1 MGRLIIPGKPK
12 PADVPVVKK
21 PEAPTVRS
29 EPPELKVEN
38 PVVKFKNPSAEQVK
52 IEPAEGKQHL
62 DSSTVIQ
69 PVLRDS
75 REAFER
81 VNEFLCESKDERVIQ
96 IREPDLKRLITD
108 IISECDAQ
116 YVKRSDLK
124 AEVEKVIQS
133 MVKRK

>member
-12 PADVPVVKK
+12 PADVPIVKK
-21 PEAPTVRS
+21 PEAMTVRS

-38 PVVKFKNPSAEQVK
+38 PVVKFKNPTSEQVK

-81 VNEFLCESKDERVIQ
+81 VNEFLCESNERVIQ
-96 IREPDLKRLITD
+96 IRESDLKRLITD
-108 IISECDAQ
+108 IISECDAH

-124 AEVEKVIQS
+124 AEVEKVLQS
-133 MVKRK
+133 MVKHK